1 MMHGGGG
8 TGGGGGGV
16 FRSAFP
22 EQAKPRHGAG
32 PVLRQTAAL
41 FARYRA
47 HVAVLALT
55 ITVASLIGLAPPLII
70 RTIIDDAIPH
80 RDGVQVDMLVIW
92 IIVASLGG
100 ALLSVGQ
107 TWLNNIVGQN
117 IMEDVRNRM
126 YARMQRMSLR
136 FLTSTRGGEIQ
147 SRLTNDVNAIQDA
160 VTNSFTTV
168 LSNAITVVS
177 TIALMTVLDWRFTLL
192 AIAALP
198 LFIYPTRRVGAIQRR
213 LLTRQQEQL
222 AQLSAHSQETLSIN
236 GALLMKLFGRE
247 PHEYQRYRA
256 INREVRDLSIR
267 RALVGRWFF
276 MLLGLFGA
284 LVPAL
289 VYWYGGHAVI
299 NADMQIGTVVALAAY
314 VTRLFTPVT
323 QLLSTQV
330 TVESS
335 LALFERIFEYSN
347 LPVEIE
353 EAPHAIDIP
362 RARGQLEFDHVSFQ
376 YVPGRWALQNVSF
389 SVEPGQMTALVG
401 PSGAGKTTIT
411 YLTLRLFDVTK
422 GAVRLDGVDVRELT
436 LTSLARNISMVTQES
451 FLLHDTLRENIRY
464 GKPSAT
470 DDEVMA
476 AARTAQLEEMV
487 SRLPKGLDTVVGE
500 RGYRLSGGEKQ
511 RVAIARVLLK
521 DPPVLV
527 LDEATSSL
535 DSQSER
541 LIQQALRELMLNRTT
556 IVIAHRLS
564 TVLHADQI
572 LVLNHGEIVERG
584 RHDSLLARGG
594 FYTRLYRA
602 QFAAE
607 PTEAVVASY

>member
-1 MMHGGGG
+1 M
-8 TGGGGGGV
+8 
-16 FRSAFP
+16 FRATIP
-22 EQAKPRHGAG
+22 ERNKPRHGAG
-32 PVLRQTAAL
+32 PVLRQTASL
-41 FARYRA
+41 FARYRR
-47 HVAVLALT
+47 HVGVLALT
-55 ITVASLIGLAPPLII
+55 ITAASLIGLAPPLII
-70 RTIIDDAIPH
+70 RKIIDDAIPH

-92 IIVASLGG
+92 IIAASLGG

-117 IMEDVRNRM
+117 IMEDVRNRI

-160 VTNSFTTV
+160 VTNSFTSV
-168 LSNAITVVS
+168 LANAITVIS
-177 TIALMTVLDWRFTLL
+177 TVTLMTVLDWRFTLL
-192 AIAALP
+192 AVAALP

-236 GALLMKLFGRE
+236 GALLVKLFGRE
-247 PHEYQRYRA
+247 SHEYERYRS
-256 INREVRDLSIR
+256 INRNVRDLSIR

-335 LALFERIFEYSN
+335 LALFERIFEYTN

-353 EAPHAIDIP
+353 EAPNAIDIR

-376 YVPGRWALQNVSF
+376 YVPSRWALRDVSF

-401 PSGAGKTTIT
+401 PSGAGKTTVT
-411 YLTLRLFDVTK
+411 YLTVRLFDVTN
-422 GAVRLDGVDVRELT
+422 GAVRLDGVDMRELT
-436 LTSLARNISMVTQES
+436 LPSLARNISMVTQES
-451 FLLHDTLRENIRY
+451 FLIHDTLRENVRY
-464 GKPSAT
+464 GMPDAT
-470 DDEVMA
+470 DDEIMA
-476 AARTAQLEEMV
+476 AVRTAQLQEMV
-487 SRLPKGLDTVVGE
+487 DHLPKGLDTVVGE

-541 LIQQALRELMLNRTT
+541 LIQQALAELMRNRTT

-572 LVLNHGEIVERG
+572 LVLNRGEIVERG
-584 RHDSLLARGG
+584 RHQELLARRGS
-594 FYTRLYRA
+594 YSRLYRA

-607 PTEAVVASY
+607 PAEAAVSSY